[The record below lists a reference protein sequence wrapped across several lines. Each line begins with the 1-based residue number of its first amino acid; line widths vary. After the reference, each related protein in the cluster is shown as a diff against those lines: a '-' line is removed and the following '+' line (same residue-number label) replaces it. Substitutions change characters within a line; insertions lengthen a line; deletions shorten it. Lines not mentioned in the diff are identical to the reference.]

1 VPEQSRRSTDRVLRV
16 LLYLASRTEPV
27 SAAVL
32 AEACD
37 IPRPTLY
44 AMLRD
49 MQRRHFVTHFPEER
63 TWAIGVAAFEIGSA
77 YLRSKP
83 LQRLARP
90 LLVNLTAE
98 VKETSHLAILHGNEA
113 LYLLKQTPGRYAI
126 PLITDVGVRLPA
138 HLTAVG
144 KAILMHLPD
153 SQLRAL
159 YPSPSTFVWR
169 TGRGSRRL
177 FDLRAELERDRRRG
191 YSIETDL
198 TTEGITCIAAP
209 VFDRAGLPV
218 ASIGISFATSEH
230 DESTWQ
236 SLAQNVC
243 RAARLLTTRLQGS

>member
-1 VPEQSRRSTDRVLRV
+1 MPQQSRRSTDRVLRV
-16 LLYLASRTEPV
+16 LLYLASRPQPV
-27 SAAVL
+27 SAAAM

-44 AMLRD
+44 AMLKD
-49 MQRRHFVTHFPEER
+49 MQRRQFVTHFPEER

-90 LLVNLTAE
+90 LLATLTAE
-98 VKETSHLAILHGNEA
+98 VKETSHLAILQGNEV
-113 LYLLKQTPGRYAI
+113 LYLLKQSPGRYAT

-159 YPSPSTFVWR
+159 YPSSSTFVER

-177 FDLRAELERDRRRG
+177 FDLRAELDADRRRG
-191 YSIETDL
+191 YSVETNH

-209 VFDRAGLPV
+209 VFDRAGLPA
-218 ASIGISFATSEH
+218 ASIGISFATEEH
-230 DESTWQ
+230 AEQTWP
-236 SLAQNVC
+236 SLAPSVC
-243 RAARLLTTRLQGS
+243 RAARILTARLQGT